1 MQSELSKLRES
12 APPHCKV
19 HTEEQFEAL
28 SYQGQ
33 ATARHRDMKVLHQF
47 LSSRSWR
54 VADIVT
60 VLSRLGYLESAWET
74 KE

>member
-12 APPHCKV
+12 TPPPCKV

-33 ATARHRDMKVLHQF
+33 AAARHRDMKVLHQF
-47 LSSRSWR
+47 LSLAGGRHCHRPVSVGVLR
-54 VADIVT
+54 VGVGDQ
-60 VLSRLGYLESAWET
+60 G
-74 KE
+74 